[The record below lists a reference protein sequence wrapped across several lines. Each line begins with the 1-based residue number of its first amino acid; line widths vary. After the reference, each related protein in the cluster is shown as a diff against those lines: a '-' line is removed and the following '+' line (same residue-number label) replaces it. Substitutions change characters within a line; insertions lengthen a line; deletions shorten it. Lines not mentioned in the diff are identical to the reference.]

1 MTLKNES
8 KSPMMASLLKPKS
21 PQPIIMAPI
30 IAIPI
35 VIKADNV
42 VRSLKRKKP
51 PTNETIGC
59 KARIMVELATVVSFN
74 DPNQRT
80 KCRAKKK
87 PEKNKKNQSFLTIF
101 LNSLRFFQTMG
112 TIKILAN
119 HIRYILKIEAGA
131 SDHLTKIA
139 ENEMAMIEMV
149 SGSAIDLEPTS
160 CCFILSP
167 SAL

>member
-1 MTLKNES
+1 MI
-8 KSPMMASLLKPKS
+8 ASLLKPKS
-21 PQPIIMAPI
+21 PQPIIIAPI
-30 IAIPI
+30 MAIPM
-35 VIKADNV
+35 VINADKV
-42 VRSLKRKKP
+42 VRSLNRRKP
-51 PTNETIGC
+51 PSNETIGC
-59 KARIMVELATVVSFN
+59 KARMMVELATVVNFK

-80 KCRAKKK
+80 KCRARKK
-87 PEKNKKNQSFLTIF
+87 PEKNKKNQSFFMIL

-149 SGSAIDLEPTS
+149 SGSPIDRDPTS
-160 CCFILSP
+160 CCFIISP
-167 SAL
+167 YAL